1 MNYIVFDLEFN
12 QNISSLQ
19 DFDKKGL
26 QYPFEIIQI
35 GAVKLDLEFN
45 VIDSF
50 NRYVRPSI
58 YSSILPFITEL
69 TGITTEQLL
78 AEKSFPEIYKEF
90 VEFIDDPNSIF
101 CIWGMSDIKE
111 LYKNVEYHGLNLKF
125 LPRMFINLQPYVS
138 LHMKF
143 SQKKLMRLQHVV
155 EMLEIPILNEFHNAL
170 NDAYYTSRI
179 FKKIYNSSIQPKIY
193 DPSFVN
199 VRPRQR
205 KRVIDIE
212 GLLQQFEK
220 MYERE
225 LNEEEK
231 GMIIL
236 AYKMGKTN
244 QFLK

>member
-19 DFDKKGL
+19 NFDIKGSR
-26 QYPFEIIQI
+26 YPFEIIQI

-111 LYKNVEYHGLNLKF
+111 LYKNVEYHALNLKF

-155 EMLEIPILNEFHNAL
+155 EVLEIPILNEFHNAL

-193 DPSFVN
+193 DPSFIN
-199 VRPRQR
+199 ASPRQR
-205 KRVIDIE
+205 KRVIDID

>member
-170 NDAYYTSRI
+170 NDAYYTSRL